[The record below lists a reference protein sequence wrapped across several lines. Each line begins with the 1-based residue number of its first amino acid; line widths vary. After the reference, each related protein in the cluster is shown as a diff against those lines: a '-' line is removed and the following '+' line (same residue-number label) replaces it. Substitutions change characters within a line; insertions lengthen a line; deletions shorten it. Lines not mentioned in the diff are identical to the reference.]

1 MSINSEN
8 AKKVSQ
14 IRLRENYAIGLN
26 SSKQL

>member
-8 AKKVSQ
+8 AKKASKM
-14 IRLRENYAIGLN
+14 RLRVNYAIGLN